1 MDCRDFDDD
10 FDSES
15 DFDEII
21 EEEDESGN
29 ITTRKQRVSQK
40 KKESEN
46 VDASSFLVS

>member
-40 KKESEN
+40 KKN
-46 VDASSFLVS
+46 PKT